1 MIDEV
6 AQAIVEMPLE
16 ELQVLADLINQL
28 LKDKKEEENSEVKI
42 GDMVSFEPKKGIVVE
57 GVVTELTKTRAK
69 VNVHSGSGE
78 CSTPLN
84 DVTVTYS
91 APVEDIDIEA
101 QTEAQ
106 EDTLLVNTP
115 EQYHME

>member
-84 DVTVTYS
+84 DVIVTFS
-91 APVEDIDIEA
+91 APVEDIDIQAE
-101 QTEAQ
+101 T
-106 EDTLLVNTP
+106 
-115 EQYHME
+115 EQYME

>member
-6 AQAIVEMPLE
+6 AQAIVEMPLD

-28 LKDKKEEENSEVKI
+28 LKDKKEEENSEVKV

-69 VNVHSGSGE
+69 VTIHSGTGD

-84 DVTVTYS
+84 SVTVTYS

-101 QTEAQ
+101 ETEAH
-106 EDTLLVNTP
+106 DSLLVNTP

>member
-6 AQAIVEMPLE
+6 AQAIVEMPLD

-28 LKDKKEEENSEVKI
+28 LKDKKDEENSDVKV
-42 GDMVSFEPKKGIVVE
+42 GDMVSFEPKKGVVVE
-57 GVVTELTKTRAK
+57 GVGTELTKTRAK

-84 DVTVTYS
+84 SVTVTYS

-101 QTEAQ
+101 QTEAH
-106 EDTLLVNTP
+106 EDSLLVNTP
-115 EQYHME
+115 AQYHME